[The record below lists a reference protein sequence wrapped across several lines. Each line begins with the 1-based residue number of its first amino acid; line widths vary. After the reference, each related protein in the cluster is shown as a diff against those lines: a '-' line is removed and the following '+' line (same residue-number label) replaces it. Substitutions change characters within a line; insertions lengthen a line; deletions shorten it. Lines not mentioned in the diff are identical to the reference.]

1 MWLDLQVQRRLQAA
15 GQAFVLDVSLQCTQR
30 QVVLFGPSGAGKS
43 LTLKA
48 VAGLLRPGQ
57 GHVRVQGQTLFDA
70 ATGVDLPPQRRRL
83 GYVFQDYALFP
94 HLSVRQNVAFGLEKG
109 WLNPRVGQRFDAVE
123 QWLHA
128 FRIDTVGDLLPSQIS
143 GGQRQRTA
151 LARALV
157 TQPQALLLDE
167 PFSALDHDLRQH
179 LRHELRAV
187 LARTGIPLLLISHD
201 PQDIRFFG
209 QQVVHVESG
218 RVVHGKELSTHPD
231 SNVQIVQPAAQ
242 AYPLLPPCNL
252 SVEAFTPNVSTC
264 LPLSANAHAGIGEG
278 YRDEQ

>member
-1 MWLDLQVQRRLQAA
+1 MWLDLRVQRRLQAA
-15 GQAFVLDVSLQCTQR
+15 GQAFVLDVALQCTQR
-30 QVVLFGPSGAGKS
+30 QVVLAGPSGAGKS

-57 GHVRVQGQTLFDA
+57 GHVRVQGQAVFDA

-94 HLSVRQNVAFGLEKG
+94 HLSVRQNVAFGLQKG
-109 WLNPRVGQRFDAVE
+109 WLNPRIGQRFDAVE

-179 LRHELRAV
+179 LRQELEAV
-187 LARTGIPLLLISHD
+187 LDKTGIPLLLISHD
-201 PQDIRFFG
+201 PQDVAMFG
-209 QQVVHVESG
+209 QQVARMVDG
-218 RVVHGKELSTHPD
+218 R
-231 SNVQIVQPAAQ
+231 IVG
-242 AYPLLPPCNL
+242 N
-252 SVEAFTPNVSTC
+252 
-264 LPLSANAHAGIGEG
+264 
-278 YRDEQ
+278 

>member
-15 GQAFVLDVSLQCTQR
+15 GQDFVLDVSLQCTQR

-57 GHVRVQGQTLFDA
+57 GHVRLQGQTLFDT

-94 HLSVRQNVAFGLEKG
+94 HLSVRQNVAFGLQKG

-179 LRHELRAV
+179 LRQELETV
-187 LARTGIPLLLISHD
+187 LDKTGIPLLLISHD
-201 PQDIRFFG
+201 PQDVAMFG
-209 QQVVHVESG
+209 QQVA
-218 RVVHGKELSTHPD
+218 RVVDGR
-231 SNVQIVQPAAQ
+231 IVD
-242 AYPLLPPCNL
+242 N
-252 SVEAFTPNVSTC
+252 
-264 LPLSANAHAGIGEG
+264 
-278 YRDEQ
+278 

>member
-1 MWLDLQVQRRLQAA
+1 MWLDLKVQRRLQAA
-15 GQAFVLDVSLQCTQR
+15 GQSFVLDVALQCTQR

-57 GHVRVQGQTLFDA
+57 GHVRVRGQTLFDA
-70 ATGVDLPPQRRRL
+70 ATGVNLPPHRRRL

-109 WLNPRVGQRFDAVE
+109 WLNPRIGQRFDAVE
-123 QWLHA
+123 QWLRA
-128 FRIDTVGDLLPSQIS
+128 FRIDTVGDLLPSQVS

-179 LRHELRAV
+179 LRHELQAV

-201 PQDIRFFG
+201 PQDIHFFG
-209 QQVVHVESG
+209 QQVVHMESG
-218 RVVHGKELSTHPD
+218 QVVHGKEVSTGPD
-231 SNVQIVQPAAQ
+231 SNVQMVQPAAQ
-242 AYPLLPPCNL
+242 AYPLLPPRNL
-252 SVEAFTPNVSTC
+252 SVEAFTSNASTC
-264 LPLSANAHAGIGEG
+264 PPVSVNAHTGFGEG
-278 YRDEQ
+278 CRDEQ

>member
-1 MWLDLQVQRRLQAA
+1 MWLDLQVQRRLRAA
-15 GQAFVLDVSLQCTQR
+15 GQDFVLDVSLQCTQR

-57 GHVRVQGQTLFDA
+57 GHVRLQGQTLFDA
-70 ATGVDLPPQRRRL
+70 ATGVDLPPQHRRL

-94 HLSVRQNVAFGLEKG
+94 HLSVRQNVAFGLQKG

-128 FRIDTVGDLLPSQIS
+128 FRIDTVGDLLPSQVS

-167 PFSALDHDLRQH
+167 PFSALDQDLRQH
-179 LRHELRAV
+179 LRQELEAV
-187 LARTGIPLLLISHD
+187 LDGAGIPLLLISHD
-201 PQDIRFFG
+201 PNDIEIFG
-209 QQVVHVESG
+209 GQIACIENGRLISPPGSRQRPTRQPRLLPSLVGSPTSPGLEGKSNHQSVGDSESPKP
-218 RVVHGKELSTHPD
+218 RYICPR
-231 SNVQIVQPAAQ
+231 AAQ
-242 AYPLLPPCNL
+242 MGDDPGA
-252 SVEAFTPNVSTC
+252 
-264 LPLSANAHAGIGEG
+264 
-278 YRDEQ
+278 